1 MLNFRTIIA
10 VIALVAGV
18 WFIREATMNPARD
31 PMPFPYSSFLRE
43 VKGRTVKQVT
53 IDGNIIRGES
63 RNGEPFVVYAVD
75 DPELVNDLL
84 ANDVIVK
91 SAPPPQRSLLLEIFI
106 SWFPFMLL
114 IGVWIMFM
122 NRQGGGMTG
131 AMMGKSRHKLLAEDT
146 DKATFEDVAG
156 CDEAKADVVEI
167 VDFLKDPEKFGKLG
181 GRIPRG
187 VLLVGPPG
195 TGKTLLAK
203 AVAGE
208 AGVSFFSISGS
219 DFVEM
224 YVGVGASRVR
234 DMFVEARKKAPCIIF
249 IDEID
254 AIGKARNNSPMGNDE
269 RDTTLNALLVEMDG
283 FDGASG
289 IIIVAATNRPEIL
302 DKALLRPGR
311 FDRQV
316 TVGLPDITGRE
327 QILQVHVKDVPLAED
342 VSLYDLARGTPGFS
356 GAELANLVNE
366 ASILAS
372 KNDHDEVHMHH
383 FEKAKDKLLM
393 GAERR
398 TFAMTEE
405 EKRLTAYHEAG
416 HAVVGYLSPEHD
428 PIYKVSII
436 PRGRALGIT
445 MFLPER
451 DSVSMSKRKL
461 ESQIASL
468 YGGRIAE
475 ELVAGE
481 DGITTGASN
490 DIERATTI
498 ATKMVT
504 EWGMSKNLPV
514 IKYVEEEG
522 GYMGN
527 SSHLREG
534 LDETNSMVE
543 REIEEISRRNY
554 ERAEV
559 LIKNNWSRMEAMV
572 EALMEHETIDK
583 DQIEEI
589 MTAE

>member
-1 MLNFRTIIA
+1 
-10 VIALVAGV
+10 
-18 WFIREATMNPARD
+18 
-31 PMPFPYSSFLRE
+31 
-43 VKGRTVKQVT
+43 
-53 IDGNIIRGES
+53 
-63 RNGEPFVVYAVD
+63 
-75 DPELVNDLL
+75 
-84 ANDVIVK
+84 
-91 SAPPPQRSLLLEIFI
+91 
-106 SWFPFMLL
+106 
-114 IGVWIMFM
+114 
-122 NRQGGGMTG
+122 
-131 AMMGKSRHKLLAEDT
+131 MGKSRHRLLSEDAG
-146 DKATFEDVAG
+146 KVTFEDVAG
-156 CDEAKADVVEI
+156 CDEAKHDVAEI

-254 AIGKARNNSPMGNDE
+254 AIGKARNGSVMGNDE
-269 RDTTLNALLVEMDG
+269 RDQTLNALLVEMDG
-283 FDGASG
+283 FEATSG
-289 IIIVAATNRPEIL
+289 IIIIAATNRPEIL

-327 QILQVHVKDVPLAED
+327 QILKVHIKDIPLSDD

-372 KNDHDEVHMHH
+372 KCDHDEIHMHH

-393 GAERR
+393 GAERK

-451 DSVSMSKRKL
+451 DTVSMSKRKL

-475 ELVAGE
+475 EVVAGE

-514 IKYVEEEG
+514 IKFVEDEN

-534 LDETNSMVE
+534 LDETNSAVE
-543 REIEEISRRNY
+543 REIEEIARRNY
-554 ERAEV
+554 ERAET
-559 LIKNNWSRMEAMV
+559 LIKSNWPKMEAMV